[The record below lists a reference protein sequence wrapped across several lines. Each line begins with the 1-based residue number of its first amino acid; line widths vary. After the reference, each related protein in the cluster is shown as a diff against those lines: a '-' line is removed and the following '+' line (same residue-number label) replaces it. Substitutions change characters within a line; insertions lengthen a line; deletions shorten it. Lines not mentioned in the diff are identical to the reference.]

1 MNAPHPHTPTVLV
14 TITSNGT
21 CFVDD
26 QPVPPPTDA
35 PLNSVVLTTLQRRAA
50 SLGSAVQAIIR
61 DDQAGYTTAI
71 QVHANGSSVP
81 LQQTAVPGP
90 GEDVTDHP
98 HEHLPEPYRSRLGEI
113 CACARRGRLAE
124 AARET
129 DELIALLS
137 AQYGPGHLHTLAAG
151 SVRGQI
157 AWLALDH
164 SSGWRIW
171 RYLAAA
177 WNVHLGAQHDTT
189 IRAVSNAVACWRH
202 LPPPEARAEADS
214 LRLLLLRAPTPGNE
228 QALRDIDQLLHPRGT
243 QP

>member
-1 MNAPHPHTPTVLV
+1 MNAPDCPTVLV

-21 CFVDD
+21 CFLDD
-26 QPVPPPTDA
+26 QPVTPPTDT
-35 PLNSVVLTTLQRRAA
+35 PINTVILTALQSRAA
-50 SLGSAVQAIIR
+50 ALGSPVQAVIR
-61 DDQAGYTTAI
+61 DDQAGYTTTI

-81 LQQTAVPGP
+81 LQQTTAPDP
-90 GEDVTDHP
+90 REDVTDHP
-98 HEHLPEPYRSRLGEI
+98 YQHLPEPHRSRLSDI
-113 CACARRGRLAE
+113 CACARRGHLAK
-124 AARET
+124 AAREA

-202 LPPPEARAEADS
+202 LPPPEARTEADS

-228 QALRDIDQLLHPRGT
+228 QALRDIDKLLHPRGT
-243 QP
+243 HP